1 MRTHEAER
9 QFYLAMAGVQLWYAR
24 EPLPGAAP
32 SPEFVFPVD
41 SASKNARLPIPAD
54 NPPTP
59 AHAPSSAHVPK
70 AKSLRQADPA
80 AAARIADL
88 QSLMKAGKTESPSPN
103 QRPKPAEEVS
113 TSARVVAKPTPLVE
127 MTLVPAVPSPAAR
140 PSDPFV
146 RTAEPLKIT
155 LALWQGRHV
164 SLIAALSSDASAKLQ
179 QALAHNILQSLG
191 EKEPSESVAVHW
203 PVFNN
208 LLVPGNQPQ
217 DLVGVLKPILSGV
230 NTQQL
235 IVLGVNIGGGVSAG
249 GAGEA
254 MPSWLVEA
262 LPTLT
267 QPPMAF
273 GFSLAELAAQPQ
285 YKRALWSAVREWVN

>member
-41 SASKNARLPIPAD
+41 HASKNAELPIPAG
-54 NPPTP
+54 NPSVA
-59 AHAPSSAHVPK
+59 AHAPSSVHMPK

-88 QSLMKAGKTESPSPN
+88 QSLMKAGKTEAPPPN
-103 QRPKPAEEVS
+103 RGPKPVKEVS
-113 TSARVVAKPTPLVE
+113 TVPESTPLVE
-127 MTLVPAVPSPAAR
+127 MAPVPAVLLPTAR
-140 PSDPFV
+140 PSDPV
-146 RTAEPLKIT
+146 VPTVEPLKIT

-164 SLIAALSSDASAKLQ
+164 SLIAGLSSDASAKLQ

-191 EKEPSESVAVHW
+191 EREPSESVAVHW

-208 LLVPGNQPQ
+208 LLVPGNRPQ
-217 DLVGVLKPILSGV
+217 DLIGVLKPILSGL
-230 NTQQL
+230 NSQQL
-235 IVLGVNIGGGVSAG
+235 IVLGVNVGGAVSAD

-254 MPSWLVEA
+254 VPSWLVEA
-262 LPTLT
+262 LPTLK
-267 QPPMAF
+267 QPLKTF

-285 YKRALWSAVREWVN
+285 YKRVLWSAIREWVN